1 MTTTSS
7 APTRPWE
14 YSAFPVTVTQS
25 LQLSPG
31 FRRITL
37 AGDALRHF
45 ADWGLDQRIKLVLPM
60 ADGSRPDFGL
70 LADPTP
76 HPSHWYARW
85 KELPEDRRN
94 ALRTYTPAATRP
106 EVGEID
112 VDVFL
117 HEPAGPAST
126 WAATC
131 APGDELVLTGPDA
144 RAGYT
149 GYGIHYTPPEP
160 PSRLLLV
167 GDASALPAIRNIL
180 AGLAEGTVVDVFLEL
195 ANPADNT
202 LDAPA
207 PGTSIHLVEADVVT
221 GGGSSADSSDS
232 AHDSALERAVRD
244 WGAGDGADISADP
257 SAYAWI
263 AGEAGATTRLRRYL
277 TAYLAMPK
285 DRVAFL
291 GYWKLGGP
299 LVG

>member
-1 MTTTSS
+1 MTTTTS
-7 APTRPWE
+7 APARPWE
-14 YSAFPVTVTQS
+14 YSAFPVTVAHS
-25 LQLSPG
+25 RQLSPG

-37 AGDALRHF
+37 AGQSLRHF
-45 ADWGLDQRIKLVLPM
+45 AEWGLDQRIKLVLPM
-60 ADGSRPDFGL
+60 PDGSRPDFGL

-94 ALRTYTPAATRP
+94 ALRTYTPAAIRP

-117 HEPAGPAST
+117 HQPAGPAST

-180 AGLAEGTVVDVFLEL
+180 AALAPDTPADVFLEL
-195 ANPADNT
+195 ADPADNT
-202 LDAPA
+202 LDTPA
-207 PGTSIHLVEADVVT
+207 SGTRIRVVEADVATLGSSVDSS
-221 GGGSSADSSDS
+221 GGGTD
-232 AHDSALERAVRD
+232 DSALERAVRE
-244 WGAGDGADISADP
+244 WGAQNGAVLAADP
-257 SAYAWI
+257 AYAWI

-277 TAYLAMPK
+277 TVDLAMPK
-285 DRVAFL
+285 GRVAFL